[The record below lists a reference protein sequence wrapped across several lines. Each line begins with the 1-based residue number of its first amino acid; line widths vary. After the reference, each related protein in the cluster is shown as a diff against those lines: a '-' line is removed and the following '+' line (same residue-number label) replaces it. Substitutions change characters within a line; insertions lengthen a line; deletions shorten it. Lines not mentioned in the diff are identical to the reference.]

1 MAKIANA
8 LKGRWLPVVL
18 LAFFCFARPLE
29 AASSVTL
36 SVTRHNNGDIFTQIS
51 DSNTKCVPETC
62 VEISRGTATTIS
74 KQDMCTCR
82 CHPHLPAFREDL
94 RICVDDIHE
103 CVLAPFVGGST
114 SQHIPFVYLPL
125 KGQVIYPGKEISL
138 NGIQTLCAV
147 SEAKYMTDDGWVD
160 IRNQIDSDVP
170 FRLFKD
176 EGHSFLQ
183 WSGYSE
189 MRKKL
194 SGRLVMVHLM
204 CREVADS
211 ESMDFPRIQMLFS
224 PCVAFRV
231 VGTPI
236 KPLVSN
242 VSEVAFVIDQ
252 NITKET
258 TSSEALTVTEYVAI
272 GICSL
277 LLGFIYVASVFL
289 YLHLKKKKANSVDSR
304 RNSKSVRDIEEGVIK
319 NNPLLSMSSH
329 FLPGDAGCSDTNSSD
344 NETAPDIL
352 KHHED
357 RQKQVTS
364 ALVHTQKH
372 YNFGS
377 RLTAFSSLENFHQD
391 SNTNERLPE
400 ENVSIVETLEGKEE
414 KPDNIKSLNGATRK
428 KLYFNP
434 AYFEP
439 QLLMDPPPAALEFL
453 SKIREV
459 ISMAKQK
466 LTAKRFTPNLLNIP
480 EEENHYAID
489 TLYELNAS
497 VSRRS
502 SIISLKRENSRR
514 KSCTGCH
521 SCESQDINAI
531 AGKLPEF
538 VALAACH
545 NCTLNSNENKQRIRK
560 WLEDVPVIKVPN
572 SYTKNDVKSKQCPKR
587 VRSPTKTPPTSPEGQ
602 GKKLLSTDIFRNPTV
617 QSVALPCSIKGEQE
631 NFYYTVPIQ
640 EYISGLPPPDMIQ
653 EAIEIDKTQEK
664 VATLTKEQMNAVIY
678 EFTKHKNLLENR
690 EKVIEYETDSLERQ
704 HPKGYSTPSE
714 YAEVSSSQ
722 PSPSLSSVLPDQE
735 EMTMRNAI
743 FNKKTGNMTI
753 SKINMDALQEDDH
766 DYELIVMKKGLNV
779 SHEGYTLAQLLQKN
793 KEYSLV
799 SEVYVNNGYNYGSNP
814 STPSNSRYSTLDM
827 KQLKV
832 KYEGT
837 AEKPG
842 KLLIEVEDCMDHY
855 IPVNDSDEYEQ
866 DTLDRKPHK
875 NLKSTKPST
884 YEDSLERPSQI
895 MLTTTGS
902 FRKNTQPIDLNN
914 YPLDSGN
921 FNRVF
926 GSLREIYEAKSRSSF
941 SSKIV
946 SQEGG
951 YTFISDDEKGRIL
964 TLEERHSKRQRSKET
979 YVPPD
984 VIPPPPHMVTPIY
997 EHPHTPRRDP
1007 LSNENSSD
1015 RSKSKNDH
1023 FRSANNGYESN
1034 AATSHSPPNAGSPDF
1049 RTDEYKLCLL
1059 QKSKKNG
1066 NITNLI
1072 QTEDFILKKGCN
1084 DQFIFHSVVKT
1095 HPNLNE
1101 KLYWQNTLKP
1111 EDSGYLSSDSNES
1124 HFNKVKVTILE
1135 PTGIGSETD
1144 ESLGDGHSESGAESV
1159 ETHSVFFGR
1168 FNRDAAISSYGSMD
1182 SGVIGGEEG
1191 VSSSDSETISY
1202 ATVIPVT
1209 SDQYSVNI

>member
-1 MAKIANA
+1 MERIANA
-8 LKGRWLPVVL
+8 LKEPWLPVVL
-18 LAFFCFARPLE
+18 LVFVFFAHPLE
-29 AASSVTL
+29 AIHSMTL
-36 SVTRHNNGDIFTQIS
+36 TVTRHNNGDIFTQIP
-51 DSNTKCVPETC
+51 DSNTKCIPETC
-62 VEISRGTATTIS
+62 IEISSGTATAIS

-138 NGIQTLCAV
+138 NGIQPLCAV
-147 SEAKYMTDDGWVD
+147 SEAKYMTDDGWID

-183 WSGYSE
+183 WSGYGE
-189 MRKKL
+189 MRNKL

-211 ESMDFPRIQMLFS
+211 ESTDFPRIQMLFS

-252 NITKET
+252 NISQETK
-258 TSSEALTVTEYVAI
+258 SSETLTVTEYVAI

-277 LLGFIYVASVFL
+277 LLGLIYVASVFL

-304 RNSKSVRDIEEGVIK
+304 RNSRSVRDIEDGVIK
-319 NNPLLSMSSH
+319 NNPLLSMPSH
-329 FLPGDAGCSDTNSSD
+329 FLPGEAGYSDTNSSD
-344 NETAPDIL
+344 NETAPDII

-357 RQKQVTS
+357 RQKQITS

-377 RLTAFSSLENFHQD
+377 RLTAFSSLESFHQD

-400 ENVSIVETLEGKEE
+400 ENVSIVETLECREDRPE
-414 KPDNIKSLNGATRK
+414 NIKSLNGATRK

-466 LTAKRFTPNLLNIP
+466 LTAKRFTPSLLNIP
-480 EEENHYAID
+480 EEENQYAID
-489 TLYELNAS
+489 TLYGLNAS

-521 SCESQDINAI
+521 GCESQDVNAI
-531 AGKLPEF
+531 TGKLPPEF

-560 WLEDVPVIKVPN
+560 WLEDVPVIKSPN
-572 SYTKNDVKSKQCPKR
+572 NYTTNHVKSQQCPKR
-587 VRSPTKTPPTSPEGQ
+587 VRSPTKTPPLPPEPQ
-602 GKKLLSTDIFRNPTV
+602 ETKLLASVKHRKPPV
-617 QSVALPCSIKGEQE
+617 QSAPPTSSIKGEEE

-653 EAIEIDKTQEK
+653 EAIEIDKTEEK

-678 EFTKHKNLLENR
+678 EFTKHKNLLDNR

-779 SHEGYTLAQLLQKN
+779 TPEAYTLAQLLQKN

-866 DTLDRKPHK
+866 DTLDRKPNK
-875 NLKSTKPST
+875 NGKSTKPST

-902 FRKNTQPIDLNN
+902 FRKSTPTDDLNN
-914 YPLDSGN
+914 DPLDSGN

-926 GSLREIYEAKSRSSF
+926 GSLREIYEAKSRNSF

-946 SQEGG
+946 SQEGE

-964 TLEERHSKRQRSKET
+964 TLEERHSKRQRSKEA

-984 VIPPPPHMVTPIY
+984 VIPPPPHMVSPIY
-997 EHPHTPRRDP
+997 EQLHTQKREP
-1007 LSNENSSD
+1007 LSTENSYD
-1015 RSKSKNDH
+1015 RRNVKSKNDH
-1023 FRSANNGYESN
+1023 FRSANNRYESN
-1034 AATSHSPPNAGSPDF
+1034 AATSHSPPNLGTPDF

-1059 QKSKKNG
+1059 QKSKKSG

-1084 DQFIFHSVVKT
+1084 DQFIFHSVVNT
-1095 HPNLNE
+1095 HP
-1101 KLYWQNTLKP
+1101 KLKEGLSWQNTLKP

-1124 HFNKVKVTILE
+1124 HFNKVKVTVLE
-1135 PTGIGSETD
+1135 PAAGVGSETD

-1168 FNRDAAISSYGSMD
+1168 FNRNVGIGSYGSMD

-1191 VSSSDSETISY
+1191 VSSSDSETVSY

-1209 SDQYSVNI
+1209 SDQY